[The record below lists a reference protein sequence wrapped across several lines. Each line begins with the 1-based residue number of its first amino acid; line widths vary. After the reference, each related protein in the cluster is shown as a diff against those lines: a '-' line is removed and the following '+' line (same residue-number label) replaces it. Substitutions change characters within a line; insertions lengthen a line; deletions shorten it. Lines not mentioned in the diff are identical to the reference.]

1 MHGKTKL
8 LMVDDD
14 EDILETLKDVFEEK
28 GYRIEIAKT
37 GKDAIT
43 KARKYFF
50 DVALID
56 IKLPDI
62 PGIEV
67 LREFRQ
73 KHPATMTIMATGY
86 ATLQNAVEALNLGAN
101 AYIMKPIDPERL
113 DQRIKEYVV
122 HTINKSVMN
131 LEVPDSLRKNLHGT
145 FLEKVVNLKETTKKV
160 YMALYSFGEP
170 ATALEIAEPFG
181 LARAYVS
188 MRLNQL
194 ESMGLVKRSKA
205 GHNVLFEVVL

>member
-1 MHGKTKL
+1 MHGKTNL

-14 EDILETLKDVFEEK
+14 EDILETLKDVFQEK

-43 KARKYFF
+43 KARKHFF

-86 ATLQNAVEALNLGAN
+86 ATLQNAVDALNLGAN
-101 AYIMKPIDPERL
+101 AYIMKPIDAERL

-131 LEVPDSLRKNLHGT
+131 LEVPDSLRKNLHGP

-160 YMALYSFGEP
+160 YIALYSFGEP
-170 ATALEIAEPFG
+170 ATALEIAEPLG
-181 LARAYVS
+181 LARAYAS

-194 ESMGLVKRSKA
+194 ESMGLVKRSKT

>member
-1 MHGKTKL
+1 MHGKTNL

-14 EDILETLKDVFEEK
+14 EDILETLKDVFQEK

-43 KARKYFF
+43 KARKHFF

-86 ATLQNAVEALNLGAN
+86 ATLQNAVDALNLGAN
-101 AYIMKPIDPERL
+101 AYIMKPIDAERL

-131 LEVPDSLRKNLHGT
+131 LEVPDSLRKNLHGP

-160 YMALYSFGEP
+160 YIALYSFGEP
-170 ATALEIAEPFG
+170 ATALEIAEPLG
-181 LARAYVS
+181 LARAYAS

-194 ESMGLVKRSKA
+194 ESMGLVKRSKI